1 MIHIFAYIDE
11 SKRFIHDLINYMFFL
26 WKIEA
31 KFLTL
36 VYRTEVYKYD
46 IKPWYWLKGIY
57 LYDRS
62 ETHYSELPCN

>member
-11 SKRFIHDLINYMFFL
+11 NERFIHDLLNYMFFI
-26 WKIEA
+26 IEIWNE
-31 KFLTL
+31 
-36 VYRTEVYKYD
+36 VYRAEIYKYN